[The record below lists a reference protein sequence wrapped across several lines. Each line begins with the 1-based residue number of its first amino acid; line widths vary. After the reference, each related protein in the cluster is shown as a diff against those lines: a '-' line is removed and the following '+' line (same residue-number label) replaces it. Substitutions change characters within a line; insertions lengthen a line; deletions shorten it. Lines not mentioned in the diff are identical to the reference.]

1 MSASA
6 NDLKANRNGSRVFL
20 VGLVLQLVSFLF
32 FTCIYLRFL
41 YTVHRHQ
48 PDVWAMDAAKKRYHD
63 WRALAGALL
72 VSCIGILVYLQRLY
86 ALTYADRHWQ
96 IRSVYRVIELSQ
108 GFEGR
113 LSTIEAFFY
122 GLDTL
127 PLFLAIVIYIP
138 FWPGRFMPST
148 SVQSVPEAESPTES
162 DEKV

>member
-1 MSASA
+1 MIGGLLQAHFLSAASGFWYIS
-6 NDLKANRNGSRVFL
+6 NHS
-20 VGLVLQLVSFLF
+20 
-32 FTCIYLRFL
+32 T
-41 YTVHRHQ
+41 
-48 PDVWAMDAAKKRYHD
+48 
-63 WRALAGALL
+63 
-72 VSCIGILVYLQRLY
+72 
-86 ALTYADRHWQ
+86 LTYADRHWQ
-96 IRSVYRVIELSQ
+96 IRSVYRTIELSQ

-148 SVQSVPEAESPTES
+148 SVQPVLETESPTES

>member
-1 MSASA
+1 M
-6 NDLKANRNGSRVFL
+6 
-20 VGLVLQLVSFLF
+20 
-32 FTCIYLRFL
+32 
-41 YTVHRHQ
+41 
-48 PDVWAMDAAKKRYHD
+48 
-63 WRALAGALL
+63 
-72 VSCIGILVYLQRLY
+72 
-86 ALTYADRHWQ
+86 YADRHWQ
-96 IRSVYRVIELSQ
+96 IRSVYRTIELSQ

-148 SVQSVPEAESPTES
+148 NVQPVPETESPTES